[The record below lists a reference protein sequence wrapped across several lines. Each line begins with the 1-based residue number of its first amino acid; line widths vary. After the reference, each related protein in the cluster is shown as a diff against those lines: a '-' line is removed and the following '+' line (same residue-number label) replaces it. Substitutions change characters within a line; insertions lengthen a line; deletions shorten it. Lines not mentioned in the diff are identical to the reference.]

1 MHMDLYATFIVRLS
15 KVKTITP
22 GIIGPVGGGR
32 TKDACFMN
40 LSIHAS
46 DIRAPFMVKEMVIGV
61 VEGALHEVGLAHH
74 TVRHG
79 EQRLSNGTMWIDRAR
94 TMFKRMPSI

>member
-15 KVKTITP
+15 NVTTITP

-32 TKDACFMN
+32 TKDACFMK

-46 DIRAPFMVKEMVIGV
+46 DIRAPFMVKEMVSWK
-61 VEGALHEVGLAHH
+61 ARFTRLASHITLFA
-74 TVRHG
+74 TV
-79 EQRLSNGTMWIDRAR
+79 SNGTMWIDRAR